1 MFPVD
6 RTAFGVIY
14 ALRHL
19 AVDVSGGPKASM
31 FTSIHMIKT
40 AETAQR

>member
-6 RTAFGVIY
+6 RTAFGLLY
-14 ALRHL
+14 ALRRL
-19 AVDVSGGPKASM
+19 AVDVPGGPKASM
-31 FTSIHMIKT
+31 FTSIHMLKT